1 MECACKYNR
10 SFGLHDM
17 GANAAF
23 RYTAEEATGSSQD
36 LKEGN
41 FTFRANYAYNKRYML
56 EATLAAMGS
65 NRFQG
70 DNKYFFAHSVGGAWI
85 ISNESFLRI

>member
-1 MECACKYNR
+1 
-10 SFGLHDM
+10 M

-70 DNKYFFAHSVGGAWI
+70 
-85 ISNESFLRI
+85 R